1 MLQYYL
7 HIQQPEELSDEE
19 WAAKFRL
26 LEYIRKK
33 EKEDTEIQI

>member
-7 HIQQPEELSDEE
+7 HISHPEELPDDE

-26 LEYIRKK
+26 LEYIRNK
-33 EKEDTEIQI
+33 EKEGTGPKI

>member
-7 HIQQPEELSDEE
+7 QIQEPEKLPDEE

-26 LEYIRKK
+26 LEYIRQK
-33 EKEDTEIQI
+33 EKEGTEPTI